1 MLKRSK
7 LWILVSLLL
16 AFVILLSSCGS
27 ADIARESNASVKYQT
42 AVTESVD
49 FAVSEDAEMLYAS
62 DVYYDG
68 KAESESGNV
77 ILAATSD
84 RKIIYSSW
92 AKVQTTEYEKT
103 ISALKE
109 LCSKHGAYFEA
120 ADSYGNRIDKT
131 GGNRYSNFTI
141 RIPVSAYSQF
151 LSEIDGIGTIV
162 SSGENNQDVTES
174 YYDTEARLA
183 SASLREDRVLVL
195 LENAGSLDDILA
207 LERELSDIRYEIESL
222 TGTLRKYDSRISY
235 ATYTLTVNEVVKY
248 TDPVVTPKT
257 FGEEVSQSFISG
269 WKNFVDAWQAFVI
282 FLSYNLFNI
291 IILGVIA
298 TAIVFIIITK
308 KKSKSVKGKK
318 PPVKSKTE
326 E

>member
-7 LWILVSLLL
+7 LWVLASLLL
-16 AFVILLSSCGS
+16 ASVVLLSSCGS

-103 ISALKE
+103 ISALKK
-109 LCSKHGAYFEA
+109 LCSKHGAYFES

-151 LSEIDGIGTIV
+151 LSEIEGIGTIV

-174 YYDTEARLA
+174 YYDTEARLS
-183 SASLREDRVLVL
+183 SATLREDRVLVL

-222 TGTLRKYDSRISY
+222 TVALRKYDSRISY

-248 TDPVVTPKT
+248 TDPIVTPKT
-257 FGEEVSQSFISG
+257 FGEELGQSFKSG
-269 WKNFVDAWQAFVI
+269 WKNFISAWQAFILFLTYNIFNLIALLIIAAVI
-282 FLSYNLFNI
+282 I
-291 IILGVIA
+291 TIILVKRKP
-298 TAIVFIIITK
+298 K
-308 KKSKSVKGKK
+308 KEANKEISK
-318 PPVKSKTE
+318 E
-326 E
+326 